1 MIYIRLEP
9 SLQQGIPDA
18 LLERAALEAL
28 RGPAAPGFDLQLGEA
43 RVDLTILQT
52 DDSHLQDLNRE
63 YLDHDAPTDVLSF
76 PAGETDPDTG
86 ALYLGDIVISIPR
99 AAVQASEAGHSLE
112 DEAQLLVVHGVL
124 HLLGHDHADPL
135 DKARMW
141 TAQADALERLGLGG
155 INIRDS

>member
-9 SLQQGIPDA
+9 SLQEGIPDE

-28 RGPAAPGFDLQLGEA
+28 HGPAAPGFELALGEG

-52 DDSHLQDLNRE
+52 DDAHLQVLNRE
-63 YLDHDAPTDVLSF
+63 YLHQDAPTDVLSF
-76 PAGETDPDTG
+76 PAGEPDPETG
-86 ALYLGDIVISIPR
+86 ALYLGDIVLSIPR
-99 AAVQASEAGHSLE
+99 AAAQAREAGHSLE

-124 HLLGHDHADPL
+124 HLLGHDHAGPS
-135 DKARMW
+135 DKERMW
-141 TAQADALERLGLGG
+141 AAQGAALERLGLGG